1 MKSKKNLLKVLSVVF
16 VVFLLLMTLSSCK
29 KKESEDKL
37 AANPSALVNMNAVAQ
52 SGANS
57 GNSIVSVPVPVNG
70 KEMYTTVSEEIVE
83 KPSPSEEVS
92 MSLIK
97 TQNKPEE
104 KEEIVEVSPIPTTEA
119 VVPVPPVFA
128 SNLDAVVSNV
138 EVIENK
144 TELETVEM
152 EPSPAASFEPENYEG
167 PSNIKDASDDRG
179 AILSDSYSYA
189 GYNVEFE
196 VYPDKATFR
205 FLQPNPSIQFISALL
220 DKVVEVYP
228 VVYDAVSYSYDGEVL
243 ELSYADGFFG
253 SNKEEVYSNLFK
265 LRDLLLSFK
274 ESTSKYSKEYQL
286 FGKKVYIEADE
297 TGAFITSD
305 QPFSGEEIA
314 YAIEVL
320 KANFPEESKYVTY
333 SLESD
338 GIKLTYPEVDEDYIV
353 VALDE
358 LEKLILSY
366 TPMPI
371 AMVEESGIG
380 VETPVVPEETT
391 QEEAKE
397 ESEIIKVEPLT
408 TAGKTLSKISL
419 GVTLKSDFDFSDN
432 NPFVFGLEVRG
443 EYQINSRFGA
453 GIKVGYDFAGYI
465 PVMGYIKYNF
475 PNPEG
480 LYVFGEA
487 GLSIGLGDKPTGL
500 ILGAGIGYEVE
511 LIDNLSIFG
520 EAGVMFKSNSDV
532 KVVPNL
538 TIGAKYSF

>member
-1 MKSKKNLLKVLSVVF
+1 MKSKKNLLEVLSVVF

-70 KEMYTTVSEEIVE
+70 KEMYTTVREEIVE
-83 KPSPSEEVS
+83 KPSPSESEEVS

-104 KEEIVEVSPIPTTEA
+104 KEEIVEVSPRPTTEA

-138 EVIENK
+138 EAIENK

-228 VVYDAVSYSYDGEVL
+228 VVYEAVSYSYDGEVL

-253 SNKEEVYSNLFK
+253 SNKEEVYTNLFK
-265 LRDLLLSFK
+265 LRDILLSLE
-274 ESTSKYSKEYQL
+274 ESTNKYSKEYQL

-333 SLESD
+333 SL
-338 GIKLTYPEVDEDYIV
+338 
-353 VALDE
+353 
-358 LEKLILSY
+358 
-366 TPMPI
+366 
-371 AMVEESGIG
+371 
-380 VETPVVPEETT
+380 
-391 QEEAKE
+391 
-397 ESEIIKVEPLT
+397 
-408 TAGKTLSKISL
+408 
-419 GVTLKSDFDFSDN
+419 
-432 NPFVFGLEVRG
+432 
-443 EYQINSRFGA
+443 
-453 GIKVGYDFAGYI
+453 
-465 PVMGYIKYNF
+465 
-475 PNPEG
+475 
-480 LYVFGEA
+480 
-487 GLSIGLGDKPTGL
+487 
-500 ILGAGIGYEVE
+500 
-511 LIDNLSIFG
+511 
-520 EAGVMFKSNSDV
+520 
-532 KVVPNL
+532 
-538 TIGAKYSF
+538 